1 MAHDLIWIQ
10 KSKYFLRL
18 SHLFFKKQ
26 SDEFLGPKVAWS
38 SWRRKTRYWILHQFL
53 KEGSHSNS
61 KKGWKSQKGD
71 LTKHIS
77 SVHEGEKPDIEYVT
91 SVHEGSHSNDEGSHS
106 NVKFVAKF
114 WNDSTQN
121 SWIHVSEMVQKY

>member
-1 MAHDLIWIQ
+1 M
-10 KSKYFLRL
+10 
-18 SHLFFKKQ
+18 
-26 SDEFLGPKVAWS
+26 
-38 SWRRKTRYWILHQFL
+38 

-71 LTKHIS
+71 LTKHIT